1 VDYFFRK
8 NVRDEFPRGDV
19 VEQRP
24 EWIEGMD
31 RVVIRGRA
39 S

>member
-1 VDYFFRK
+1 MRTESGEVDYFFRK

-24 EWIEGMD
+24 E
-31 RVVIRGRA
+31 
-39 S
+39 